1 MPVARVPVH
10 VHSSVVCALQVHA
23 HAPTRLTPFLFIFQ
37 RLARNPPPAT
47 LAFSLVPFQR
57 RRNDNSPGWTTEGGE
72 IGNYPFECAD
82 YLAIFPPSLSTFW
95 LLRLVCFCSRLSFAR
110 ETRCGNKGWFF
121 IVFSCQLSQVNP
133 CFDSRIYLVHL
144 LLLLLVRYKLIIY
157 IFHNLLINFYFN
169 NVDF

>member
-72 IGNYPFECAD
+72 IGNYPFECGD

-121 IVFSCQLSQVNP
+121 IVFSCQLSQVNR
-133 CFDSRIYLVHL
+133 CFDSRGGFILCICYSYFL
-144 LLLLLVRYKLIIY
+144 YKLIIVR
-157 IFHNLLINFYFN
+157 IFHNLLMHQFQ
-169 NVDF
+169 